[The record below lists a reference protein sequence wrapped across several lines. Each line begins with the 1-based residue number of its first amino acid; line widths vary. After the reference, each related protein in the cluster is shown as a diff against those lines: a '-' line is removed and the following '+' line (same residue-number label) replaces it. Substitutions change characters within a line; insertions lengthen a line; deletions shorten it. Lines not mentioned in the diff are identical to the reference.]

1 MLHGLSR
8 KSCPDFAVV
17 VPRPYGLYGPLNVA
31 FCLGKR
37 AAIRPAQKIKCCRT
51 KSVPY
56 RFISPAGYLEI
67 HAQLLPW
74 KSCHFF
80 ATNPSSENWKLL
92 LLLLSLNLSISPRK
106 NDFSFG
112 LFPPLESLSDF

>member
-1 MLHGLSR
+1 MLPVTL
-8 KSCPDFAVV
+8 D
-17 VPRPYGLYGPLNVA
+17 L
-31 FCLGKR
+31 R
-37 AAIRPAQKIKCCRT
+37 ATVRPAQKINCCRT

-56 RFISPAGYLEI
+56 GFISPAGCLEI
-67 HAQLLPW
+67 RAQLLPW

-80 ATNPSSENWKLL
+80 AANPSSENWKLL

>member
-1 MLHGLSR
+1 MRPFALENELLYGLLR
-8 KSCPDFAVV
+8 KLIAAVPNPYRTDSSLAVDLPRNSCP
-17 VPRPYGLYGPLNVA
+17 
-31 FCLGKR
+31 
-37 AAIRPAQKIKCCRT
+37 
-51 KSVPY
+51 S
-56 RFISPAGYLEI
+56 
-67 HAQLLPW
+67 LPW

-80 ATNPSSENWKLL
+80 AAKPSSENWKLL